1 MEEGGSWVPNP
12 GIGVLL
18 KEERTQT
25 EGQMIRRQTR
35 VMCLQP
41 GQAEGTHHK

>member
-1 MEEGGSWVPNP
+1 MEEGGPQTQGTS
-12 GIGVLL
+12 VLL
-18 KEERTQT
+18 KQERAQR
-25 EGQMIRRQTR
+25 EGRVTKRQTR